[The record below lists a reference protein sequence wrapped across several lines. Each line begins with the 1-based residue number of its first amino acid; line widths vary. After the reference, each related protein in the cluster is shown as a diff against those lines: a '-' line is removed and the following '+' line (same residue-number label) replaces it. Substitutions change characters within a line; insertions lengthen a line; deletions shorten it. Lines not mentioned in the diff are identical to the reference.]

1 MKNRN
6 KSNHQVGFSVSWTK
20 PKPMTTQV
28 SIYKRL
34 SIAPKIIYNF
44 VTIQKMIFCD
54 LDFLTQL
61 LNDKMI
67 LNGPKIFLR
76 PNTYQYYEM

>member
-34 SIAPKIIYNF
+34 SIAPKIMYNF

-61 LNDKMI
+61 
-67 LNGPKIFLR
+67 
-76 PNTYQYYEM
+76 

>member
-34 SIAPKIIYNF
+34 SIAPKIMYNF
-44 VTIQKMIFCD
+44 DILRFGFFTTTMIY
-54 LDFLTQL
+54 L
-61 LNDKMI
+61 L
-67 LNGPKIFLR
+67 F
-76 PNTYQYYEM
+76 YEKHTLKQIDICKAF